1 MRTLVAR
8 SLLLPG
14 FLLLAPGGAAQA
26 PSSDALTRLVGAA
39 CDVAAADL
47 SRGFPGEGLA
57 LVEAL
62 LPVVALA
69 DASSLDRVRLETL
82 RGELE
87 HYRSSLAGASE
98 ERAIELLRAALARA
112 ETTGHEPS
120 IARAADLLGLAVY
133 AEAFQNGDFAAALP
147 HLERA
152 LALRRRLGD
161 PRGVAESLFHVGLV
175 HQNRT
180 GATGAD
186 RKRALELYRE
196 ALSIAR
202 DGGFKVEES
211 YLARHIAAED
221 QERGDLDAALAGFS
235 RSLALRREAGYR
247 VYLSPALLA
256 LGSVHLARG
265 AAREAEESYREALAV
280 AREIHAVRY
289 EVSALLALGRL
300 AQRGG
305 DGERAAGHAK
315 AALETA
321 RRGGWED
328 GVREAE
334 ALLGTRSP
342 ATPPA
347 R

>member
-62 LPVVALA
+62 LPVVARP

-112 ETTGHEPS
+112 ETTGHEP
-120 IARAADLLGLAVY
+120 
-133 AEAFQNGDFAAALP
+133 
-147 HLERA
+147 
-152 LALRRRLGD
+152 
-161 PRGVAESLFHVGLV
+161 
-175 HQNRT
+175 
-180 GATGAD
+180 
-186 RKRALELYRE
+186 
-196 ALSIAR
+196 SIAR